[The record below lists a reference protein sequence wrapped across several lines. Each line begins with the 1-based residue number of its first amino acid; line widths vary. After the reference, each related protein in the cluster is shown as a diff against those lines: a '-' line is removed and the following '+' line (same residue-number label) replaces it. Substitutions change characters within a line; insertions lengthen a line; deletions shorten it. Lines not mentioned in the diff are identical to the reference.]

1 VSAPAVVAPLVVAE
15 HLHKSFLLRRSLT
28 ETLHGAPRRRL
39 VALDDVSFELY
50 PGQVLGIVGESGSGK
65 STIAHCLVRLLG
77 VDSGRVMIG
86 GEDIHALHG
95 EELRKTRRCIQLV
108 FQDPYSSLNPR
119 LTVGSA
125 VGEPARVH
133 GLVDRAGEAAL
144 VAQLLERCGLRPE
157 DASRYPRQL
166 SGGQRQRVAIARALS
181 TNPSVLIADE
191 AVSALDVSVQAQ
203 ILNLFSELQAELGL
217 GIVFITH
224 QLAVISH
231 LATDIAVLYLGRV
244 VESGPAQSVL
254 SQSCHPYTRGLLEAQ
269 PNLHGARRRRRPALS
284 GELPSAASLPSGCR
298 FHTRC
303 PIAEPICSEVD
314 PPPVEVAPGHVSR
327 CHVLAPG

>member
-1 VSAPAVVAPLVVAE
+1 VAE
-15 HLHKSFLLRRSLT
+15 HLHKSFPLRRSLT
-28 ETLHGAPRRRL
+28 EAAHGAPRRRL
-39 VALDDVSFELY
+39 VAVDDVSFELY
-50 PGQVLGIVGESGSGK
+50 PRQVLGIVGESGSGK
-65 STIAHCLVRLLG
+65 STVAHCLVRLIG
-77 VDSGRVMIG
+77 VDSGRVLIG
-86 GEDIHALHG
+86 DEDIHSLHG
-95 EELRKTRRCIQLV
+95 EALRNCRRSIQLV

-119 LTVGSA
+119 LTVGRA

-144 VAQLLERCGLRPE
+144 VARLLERCGLRPE
-157 DASRYPRQL
+157 DAGRYPRQL

-181 TNPSVLIADE
+181 TNPNVVIADE

-231 LATDIAVLYLGRV
+231 LATDVAVLYLGRV
-244 VESGPAQSVL
+244 MESGPAQSVL
-254 SQSCHPYTRGLLEAQ
+254 LGSRHPYTRSLLEAQ
-269 PNLHGARRRRRPALS
+269 PTLHGGRRRRPALS

-303 PIAEPICSEVD
+303 PMAEPICSELD